1 MDTKK
6 PNELLT
12 EFVRPRMRDRGNRRD
27 WVENVSNKAGQLQHS
42 WIIKHLWDEFPDTSF
57 SLVLFFD
64 LLDQKTT
71 LTICLTVKI
80 PLCWVSTWRTNFV
93 FEKFYNTGLCLWFE
107 IHLAYFLPWVIPNC
121 YFFLS
126 SCVFFLSSLTRL
138 ASFKASSEFLLMI
151 SSKCHMS
158 FSLSSPH
165 HFVHVFCANKNGV
178 YDPNRNIIRLTS
190 GNAYHFFPTF
200 ILLFICHFN
209 KFCGFIFR
217 SKTKP
222 ASLRTSNFLVIT
234 ETLDRRPIAASHV
247 ILWFG
252 LNFVQILESFQ
263 K

>member
-1 MDTKK
+1 MSYCENTS
-6 PNELLT
+6 LLGLHMKNK
-12 EFVRPRMRDRGNRRD
+12 FCVRK
-27 WVENVSNKAGQLQHS
+27 VLQYG
-42 WIIKHLWDEFPDTSF
+42 LV
-57 SLVLFFD
+57 SLVRNPSRLF
-64 LLDQKTT
+64 
-71 LTICLTVKI
+71 
-80 PLCWVSTWRTNFV
+80 PSM
-93 FEKFYNTGLCLWFE
+93 G
-107 IHLAYFLPWVIPNC
+107 

-126 SCVFFLSSLTRL
+126 SVVVCFFLCSLTRS
-138 ASFKASSEFLLMI
+138 ASFKASSELRLTS

-178 YDPNRNIIRLTS
+178 YDPNRNIARLTS

-234 ETLDRRPIAASHV
+234 ETLDRRPIAASHM
-247 ILWFG
+247 IL
-252 LNFVQILESFQ
+252 
-263 K
+263 